1 MLSTT
6 DRTERSDPAIRRM
19 LEGYSLATA
28 HILYRMPDRLS
39 LLQSFTWQDFDEAPD
54 FPVLNRFLDFWAR
67 SLDGPIHSVEVAHA
81 RLLRPAELKPVGGI
95 WTLN

>member
-6 DRTERSDPAIRRM
+6 DRIARSDPAFLRM
-19 LEGYSLATA
+19 LEGCCLVTA

-39 LLQSFTWQDFDEAPD
+39 LLQSFVWQDYDEAPD
-54 FPVLNRFLDFWAR
+54 FPVLNRFLDFWTR

-81 RLLRPAELKPVGGI
+81 RLIRPAELKAVGGI
-95 WTLN
+95 WALN